1 MLKKIAADCFSK
13 FWSGSLR
20 LILPS
25 ALFLL
30 YDFIAMFLFTE
41 IFTSL
46 ITVFSTAT
54 GGGGDIRPLIIL
66 SPFSG
71 QMKVGFP
78 ETKQNQEVLNS
89 SKTDTDKKTECSN
102 FKNRNLNQSPHL
114 KASGRA
120 RNILAIQSSAPKYMP
135 HPNFAKSLLIADHKI
150 PSTQTKS
157 LHV

>member
-1 MLKKIAADCFSK
+1 
-13 FWSGSLR
+13 
-20 LILPS
+20 
-25 ALFLL
+25 
-30 YDFIAMFLFTE
+30 MFLKV
-41 IFTSL
+41 L
-46 ITVFSTAT
+46 IRKSEAHPSQRPLPPLRFHRYVPLHRNLHFPHKRLFHCYW
-54 GGGGDIRPLIIL
+54 GGGDIRPLIIL

-71 QMKVGFP
+71 QMKVGFS

-89 SKTDTDKKTECSN
+89 SKTDTDIKTECSN

-120 RNILAIQSSAPKYMP
+120 RNILAIQNSAPKYMP